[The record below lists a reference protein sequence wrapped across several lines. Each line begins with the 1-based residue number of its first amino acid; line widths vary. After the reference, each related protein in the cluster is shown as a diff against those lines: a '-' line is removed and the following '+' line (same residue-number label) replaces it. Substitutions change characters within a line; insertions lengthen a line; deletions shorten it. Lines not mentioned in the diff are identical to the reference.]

1 MQRLTPIEEARLSA
15 HVELPVLDNVVYNAK
30 PNSKVINLGS
40 DTFGNHLLSRFFMV
54 KEYTVNKCR

>member
-1 MQRLTPIEEARLSA
+1 MQRPTPIEEARLSD

-54 KEYTVNKCR
+54 KE

>member
-1 MQRLTPIEEARLSA
+1 MQRPTPIEEARLSA

-40 DTFGNHLLSRFFMV
+40 DTLDSPLIQNVLQ
-54 KEYTVNKCR
+54 N